1 MLPFTTVNVRS
12 TATDPISLYVATTH
26 PSTPFVLRVVLE
38 LFMFSTVTVSSTTTH
53 LSKVLPA
60 GAGSA
65 VISTFLLSAYCPLPW
80 PLITY
85 KSYFGTPGI
94 SLSLYVA
101 LTVTFPPN
109 TVIFVTSL
117 FSSSMLTALDAL
129 GTHLSNSLP
138 FSGGFAVMV
147 IVAFFGNCIP
157 FGVPFSIHVIHVFGP
172 HIGTV

>member
-1 MLPFTTVNVRS
+1 MLPFTTVNVWS

-26 PSTPFVLRVVLE
+26 ASTPFVVRVV
-38 LFMFSTVTVSSTTTH
+38 FGFVISATATVSSTTTH
-53 LSKVLPA
+53 LSNSLPS
-60 GAGSA
+60 GAGFA
-65 VISTFLLSAYCPLPW
+65 VISTVLLIAYFPVPW
-80 PLITY
+80 PLITFR
-85 KSYFGTPGI
+85 SYFKAPGV

-117 FSSSMLTALDAL
+117 FS
-129 GTHLSNSLP
+129 
-138 FSGGFAVMV
+138 GGFAVMV

-157 FGVPFSIHVIHVFGP
+157 SGVPFSIHVIHVFGP